1 MNGRG
6 GPTHG
11 ADFPAATGN
20 KALPGPSP
28 TANLAGI
35 WKGNGQREMPLRCQ
49 RHFVSPSLP
58 AKEECMLHR
67 ESPVKGVIKALGLV
81 FGDIG
86 TSPIYTVTVVF
97 ILLKPTADNIMGV
110 TSLIIW
116 TMTILV
122 SLQYVMLAMNLSKR
136 GEGGTIVLRE
146 ILASL
151 LRSKKKT
158 AFVTILS
165 FIGVSLLMGD
175 GVITPAI
182 SILSAVEGAAL
193 IPGLEGISKTAIV
206 LIAAFIAICLF
217 SVQFKGTGKI
227 AFSFGPIVAVWLS
240 SLAFSGIVSI
250 LEAPQVLKAV
260 NPYYGLRFFTE
271 NGWTGFL
278 VLGEIFLCATGGEA
292 LYADMGHLGAKP
304 IRHGWMIAFCA
315 LSLNYLG
322 QGAFLLTHP
331 GAKSVLFEMVFS
343 HARALYVPFL
353 LLSIAATIIASQAMI
368 SGTFSIVYQG
378 ITTRI
383 MPIFKVDYTS
393 TERKSQIYISSV
405 NWSLLFA
412 VLFIMVEFGES
423 SRLAAAYGLA
433 VTGTMT
439 LTGFMMVWIFS
450 LKKKRLLSVFA
461 LFITVIDIAY
471 LCSNFY
477 KIPHGGYW
485 SLILGSLPFGMIL
498 LYTQG
503 QKKLYKTMDF
513 MPIEDFLRKFNMV
526 YRTTPLIKG
535 TALFLIKDIKE
546 IPPYLVQIMFFHGI
560 VYEDN
565 IFVSVLKR
573 DDPFGVTGFFGED
586 IAPGLRVFEIQ
597 MGYMEMI
604 DVEELL
610 RQAGIEERTVFY
622 GLEDIT
628 SENLIW
634 KAFSLIKRITP
645 TFIQFY
651 KFPYKKLHGVLTK
664 VEL

>member
-1 MNGRG
+1 MK
-6 GPTHG
+6 PE
-11 ADFPAATGN
+11 PQ
-20 KALPGPSP
+20 
-28 TANLAGI
+28 ANRLSGI
-35 WKGNGQREMPLRCQ
+35 
-49 RHFVSPSLP
+49 V
-58 AKEECMLHR
+58 
-67 ESPVKGVIKALGLV
+67 KALGLV

-97 ILLKPTADNIMGV
+97 LILPHTPDNIMGV
-110 TSLIIW
+110 MSLILW

-122 SLQYVMLAMNLSKR
+122 SLQYVMLAMSLSSR
-136 GEGGTIVLRE
+136 GEGGTIVLKE
-146 ILASL
+146 ILAPL
-151 LRSKKKT
+151 LRSKKRT

-165 FIGVSLLMGD
+165 FIGLSLLMGD

-193 IPGLEGISKTAIV
+193 IPGLEHISKTAIV
-206 LIAAFIAICLF
+206 LISAFIAIGLF
-217 SVQFKGTGKI
+217 SVQFKGTGKV
-227 AFSFGPIVAVWLS
+227 AFSFGPIVAVWFFALS
-240 SLAFSGIVSI
+240 FFGIVSI
-250 LEAPQVLKAV
+250 LEAPMVLMAV
-260 NPYYGLRFFTE
+260 NPYYGIRFLME
-271 NGWTGFL
+271 NGWTGYL

-304 IRHGWMIAFCA
+304 IRHGWMIAFFA

-322 QGAFLLTHP
+322 QGAFLMTHP
-331 GAKSVLFEMVFS
+331 EAKTLLFEMVFH
-343 HARALYVPFL
+343 HAESVYVPFL

-368 SGTFSIVYQG
+368 SGMFSIVYQG

-383 MPIFKVDYTS
+383 MPIFKVEYTS
-393 TERKSQIYISSV
+393 IERKSQIYISSV
-405 NWSLLFA
+405 NWTLLAA
-412 VLFIMVEFGES
+412 VIFIMIEFSES

-439 LTGFMMVWIFS
+439 LTAIMMAWIFH
-450 LKKKRLLSVFA
+450 LKKKHILSLICA
-461 LFITVIDIAY
+461 FIIVVDAAY
-471 LCSNFY
+471 LGSNIF

-485 SLILGSLPFGMIL
+485 SLILASIPFVTIL

-503 QKKLYKTMDF
+503 QKKLYRTMHF
-513 MPIEDFLRKFNMV
+513 MPLEDFLHKFNMV
-526 YRTTPLIKG
+526 YRTTPRIKG
-535 TALFLIKDIKE
+535 TALFLVKYVKE

-565 IFVSVLKR
+565 IFVSIMKR
-573 DDPFGVTGFFGED
+573 DDPFGVTGFFKED
-586 IAPGLRVFEIQ
+586 IAKGLRFFEIQ
-597 MGYMEMI
+597 MGYMELI
-604 DVEELL
+604 DVEEIL
-610 RQAGIEERTVFY
+610 REAGIDERTVFY

-628 SENLIW
+628 SENPIW